1 VAVTPP
7 APRAAYIH
15 VPFCHRRCGY
25 CNFTVLA
32 GHDERIDDYLR
43 ALEIELR
50 GLGTPRPV
58 DTLFIGG
65 GTPTRLP
72 LPHWARLLDLVARW
86 FPLRPGGEWT
96 VEGNPEDVSFERVS
110 VAVERGVTRWSLGVQ
125 SFLPWKRGFL
135 EREHTGETIDR
146 AIESCRQSGAQ
157 VAVDL
162 IFALPDETAS
172 DWHSD
177 LDQLLARPVQHVSTY
192 SLTLEKGT
200 AFWSRWYK
208 GLLQPLEEDRQAEL
222 YLATRRRLRAAG
234 FQHYEISNF
243 ALPGCRCRHN
253 ETYWLCGQY
262 DAAGPGAA
270 RFVGGVREV
279 NHRSTTTWM
288 RRLFAGDS
296 PVAERET
303 IGAELAARER
313 LIFGLRR
320 LEGIDV
326 REFEEATGFRLDAL
340 AGPAIDEFLAAGFLE
355 QSGTTLRLS
364 EPGILVSDTLWPALL
379 G

>member
-1 VAVTPP
+1 MTPP

-15 VPFCHRRCGY
+15 VPFCHRRCSY

-43 ALEIELR
+43 ALEIELK
-50 GLGTPRPV
+50 GLGTPRSV
-58 DTLFIGG
+58 ETLFIGG

-72 LPHWARLLDLVARW
+72 LPHWARLFDLVARW

-125 SFLPWKRGFL
+125 SFLPWKREFL
-135 EREHTGETIDR
+135 ERVHTGETIDR
-146 AIESCRQSGAQ
+146 AIEVCCRSGTQ
-157 VAVDL
+157 LAVDL

-200 AFWSRWYK
+200 AFWSRWHK

-222 YLATRRRLRAAG
+222 YLATRRRLSAAG
-234 FQHYEISNF
+234 FEHYEISNF

-262 DAAGPGAA
+262 YAAGPGAA

-320 LEGIDV
+320 LEGVDV
-326 REFEEATGFRLDAL
+326 REFEEVTGFRLDEL
-340 AGPAIDEFLAAGFLE
+340 AGPAIDEFLGAGFLE
-355 QSGTTLRLS
+355 QTGTTLRLS
-364 EPGILVSDTLWPALL
+364 EPGILVSDALWPALL

>member
-1 VAVTPP
+1 MTPP

-43 ALEIELR
+43 ALEIELK
-50 GLGTPRPV
+50 GLGAPRPV
-58 DTLFIGG
+58 TTLFIGG

-96 VEGNPEDVSFERVS
+96 IEGNPEDVSFERVS
-110 VAVERGVTRWSLGVQ
+110 IAAEHGVTRWSLGVQ
-125 SFLPWKRGFL
+125 SFLPWKREFL
-135 EREHTGETIDR
+135 QRMHTGETIDR
-146 AIESCRQSGAQ
+146 AIEYCRRSGAEL
-157 VAVDL
+157 AVDL
-162 IFALPDETAS
+162 IFALPDETVS

-200 AFWSRWYK
+200 AFWSRWNK

-253 ETYWLCGQY
+253 ETYWLCGPY
-262 DAAGPGAA
+262 YAAGPGAA

-326 REFEEATGFRLDAL
+326 RAFEEATGFRLDEL
-340 AGPAIDEFLAAGFLE
+340 AGPAIDEFLAAGLLE

-364 EPGILVSDTLWPALL
+364 EPGILVSDALWPALL